1 MSDEI
6 IKILDDLGE
15 RFGVVIDWS
24 SKKVMPYL
32 EDLASR
38 FTSYEVL
45 TSIMWIV
52 IAVIVIIGCSIGI
65 PKVIKYANRKIE
77 KALYYSV
84 WSEGKPFLVGILIL
98 LIGIAIII
106 IITQIIDI
114 ITCYTIPEKMILEY
128 LNNIACS
135 S

>member
-15 RFGVVIDWS
+15 RFGVAIDWS
-24 SKKVMPYL
+24 SKNVMPYL
-32 EDLASR
+32 KDLASR

-65 PKVIKYANRKIE
+65 HKVIKYANKKIE

-84 WSEGKPFLVGILIL
+84 WSEGKIFLVGILIL

-128 LNNIACS
+128 LNNIACNS
-135 S
+135 

>member
-15 RFGVVIDWS
+15 RFGVAIDWS
-24 SKKVMPYL
+24 SKNVMPYL

-65 PKVIKYANRKIE
+65 SKVIKYANKKIE

-84 WSEGKPFLVGILIL
+84 WSEGKPFLVGIFIL

-128 LNNIACS
+128 LNSICM
-135 S
+135 

>member
-15 RFGVVIDWS
+15 RFGVAIDWS
-24 SKKVMPYL
+24 SKNVMPYL

-65 PKVIKYANRKIE
+65 HKVIKYANKKIE
-77 KALYYSV
+77 KALYYSG
-84 WSEGKPFLVGILIL
+84 WSEGKPLLVGILIL
-98 LIGIAIII
+98 LIGNAIII

-128 LNNIACS
+128 LNSICM
-135 S
+135 

>member
-52 IAVIVIIGCSIGI
+52 IAMIVIIGCSIGI

-106 IITQIIDI
+106 IITQIRDI

>member
-15 RFGVVIDWS
+15 RFGVAIDWS
-24 SKKVMPYL
+24 SQNVMPYL

-52 IAVIVIIGCSIGI
+52 IAVIAIIGCSIGI
-65 PKVIKYANRKIE
+65 HKVIKYANKKIE
-77 KALYYSV
+77 KALYYSG
-84 WSEGKPFLVGILIL
+84 WSEGKPLLVGILIL
-98 LIGIAIII
+98 LIGNAIII

-128 LNNIACS
+128 LNSICM
-135 S
+135 

>member
-15 RFGVVIDWS
+15 RFGVAIDWS
-24 SKKVMPYL
+24 SKNVMPYL

-52 IAVIVIIGCSIGI
+52 VLLLMIIGCFIGI
-65 PKVIKYANRKIE
+65 PQIVRYANRKISE
-77 KALYYSV
+77 DEYSDWGFGKALI
-84 WSEGKPFLVGILIL
+84 VGLFVFI
-98 LIGIAIII
+98 IGISIII
-106 IITQIIDI
+106 IIQQITDI

-128 LNNIACS
+128 LNNIACNS
-135 S
+135 

>member
-15 RFGVVIDWS
+15 RFGVAIDWS
-24 SKKVMPYL
+24 SKNVMPYL

-65 PKVIKYANRKIE
+65 HKVIKYANKKIE

-84 WSEGKPFLVGILIL
+84 WSEGKPFLVVILIL

-128 LNNIACS
+128 LNSICM
-135 S
+135 

>member
-15 RFGVVIDWS
+15 RFGVAIDWS
-24 SKKVMPYL
+24 SKNVMPYL

-38 FTSYEVL
+38 FTSYEIL

-65 PKVIKYANRKIE
+65 HKVIKYANKKIE

-84 WSEGKPFLVGILIL
+84 WSEGKPFLVVISIL

-128 LNNIACS
+128 LNSICM
-135 S
+135 